1 MESDC
6 MALVILSLILFIV
19 AILLIGFAS
28 IKLYYSLYP
37 KEQKY
42 DYNLDRKRELSKIN
56 LELYKVQK
64 DIEYYEEKMQL
75 NTFFWEY
82 YPQLEKLRELEKKL
96 KEEMERD

>member
-28 IKLYYSLYP
+28 IKLYYTLYP

-42 DYNLDRKRELSKIN
+42 NYNLDRKREIAQIELD
-56 LELYKVQK
+56 LYKVQK

-75 NTFFWEY
+75 NGLFWDY
-82 YPQLEKLRELEKKL
+82 YPELEQLKELEKKL

>member
-1 MESDC
+1 

-28 IKLYYSLYP
+28 VKLYYSLYP

-75 NTFFWEY
+75 NTFLWEY

>member
-1 MESDC
+1 

-64 DIEYYEEKMQL
+64 DIEYYEEKIQL
-75 NTFFWEY
+75 SGLFWDY
-82 YPQLEKLRELEKKL
+82 YPELEQLKEIEKKL

>member
-1 MESDC
+1 

-42 DYNLDRKRELSKIN
+42 DYNLDRKQEIAQIKLD
-56 LELYKVQK
+56 LYKAQK
-64 DIEYYEEKMQL
+64 DIEYYEEKIQL
-75 NTFFWEY
+75 SGLFWDY
-82 YPQLEKLRELEKKL
+82 YPELEELKEIEKKL